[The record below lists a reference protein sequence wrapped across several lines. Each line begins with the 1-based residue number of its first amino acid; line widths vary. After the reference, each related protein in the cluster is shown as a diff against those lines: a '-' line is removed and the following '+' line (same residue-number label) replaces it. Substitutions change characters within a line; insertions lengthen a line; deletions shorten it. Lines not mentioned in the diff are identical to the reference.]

1 MGEDMA
7 VVAVDT
13 IAAEAVG
20 DMIVV
25 GEEDMGAMIAA
36 AEDMIA
42 AVAAADMAADEM
54 IVEEVTEVGVADV
67 TATVTSVV
75 ATKSLQPLCL
85 CAEPAMT

>member
-1 MGEDMA
+1 MA
-7 VVAVDT
+7 VEAVDT
-13 IAAEAVG
+13 IAVEVVG

-42 AVAAADMAADEM
+42 AVAAAAMAVDEM
-54 IVEEVTEVGVADV
+54 IVGEEVTEVEVADV

-75 ATKSLQPLCL
+75 ATKPLQPRCL
-85 CAEPAMT
+85 CAEPELTGRH